1 MRLALRDVKKT
12 VRRRD
17 GVAFVTPYLLRPR
30 ERLREIEALVALHE
44 AWIGRARA
52 TFPTERA
59 AELVGDYRLA
69 RCLAACLGEWYEWR
83 APAWP
88 GAASEAEAAALAA
101 RELTS
106 PSQLRLAL
114 YDFVHAQSGGF
125 FPSAAREAGLSAFCA
140 QIELARATLDDLLA
154 LDSEERAVLAR
165 VAERPPTAR
174 ELAARYNAR
183 AFEALLAN
191 AAEVEWHVTPV
202 DGAEGLGSVV
212 KRVCF
217 LARRMGVHYDVAFDT
232 AIPIRQ
238 VPSSPTAGLP
248 LVAEARTLYA
258 VSTGAASDAEEELDG
273 AGRTVVIT
281 LFGPQGV
288 TGSPIQYGDR
298 LARLCRALL
307 GYRRAHEAEGS
318 AALAT
323 SGLEG
328 VARVHLKGRPLLFP
342 LDERVLKLLRSE
354 APAEDERM
362 GRAPAGES
370 FDSMLERRMHAEF
383 VALER
388 DGAAHGWRLERE
400 PAPVIARDAIMV
412 PDFALTRGHRRVYL
426 EIVGYWRPDYRE
438 RKLRKLAALHG
449 AVALVLAVPSAARAE
464 FAALEASYPVL
475 WFDRRVSAVALLA
488 LLDRQ
493 YDDLDER
500 LARLDLPA
508 IMREVAQRRRIA
520 PAESMTLLHCY
531 TRNELARALDLLHA
545 AVATADEPAVAW
557 LDGLG
562 LASADW
568 VDRLRTQTRGVLE
581 AAPGGRLALAAL
593 CAGLVARLPEL
604 TGIAEETAEQVA
616 AQAGLFVTRDSIFYA
631 EVSLEPPTA
640 PASPTTVA
648 PTARDRPQPRGAA
661 RRKSAKVRPTATPL
675 SIFPSADD
683 TSDGGA

>member
-30 ERLREIEALVALHE
+30 ERLRELEALVALHE

-69 RCLAACLGEWYEWR
+69 RCLVACLGEWYEWR
-83 APAWP
+83 GPAWP
-88 GAASEAEAAALAA
+88 GAGSGDETGGGPPPRPSPPRRGGPPAPPLLPTRAPRPPPPAA
-101 RELTS
+101 R
-106 PSQLRLAL
+106 
-114 YDFVHAQSGGF
+114 
-125 FPSAAREAGLSAFCA
+125 AAG
-140 QIELARATLDDLLA
+140 
-154 LDSEERAVLAR
+154 
-165 VAERPPTAR
+165 
-174 ELAARYNAR
+174 
-183 AFEALLAN
+183 
-191 AAEVEWHVTPV
+191 
-202 DGAEGLGSVV
+202 
-212 KRVCF
+212 
-217 LARRMGVHYDVAFDT
+217 
-232 AIPIRQ
+232 
-238 VPSSPTAGLP
+238 
-248 LVAEARTLYA
+248 
-258 VSTGAASDAEEELDG
+258 DAEQELDG
-273 AGRTVVIT
+273 AGRPVVVT

-288 TGSPIQYGDR
+288 TGSPNQYGDR

-307 GYRRAHEAEGS
+307 GYRRANETEGS

-328 VARVHLKGRPLLFP
+328 VARVHLNGRPLLFP

-354 APAEDERM
+354 APAEDERT
-362 GRAPAGES
+362 GRSPAGES
-370 FDSMLERRMHAEF
+370 FDSMLERRLHAEF

-388 DGAAHGWRLERE
+388 DSAAHGWRLERE

-464 FAALEASYPVL
+464 FAALEANYPVL
-475 WFDRRVSAVALLA
+475 WFDRRVSAAALLA

-508 IMREVAQRRRIA
+508 ISREVAQRGRIA

-531 TRNELARALDLLHA
+531 TRNELARALGLLHA

-557 LDGLG
+557 LDGLR

-568 VDRLRTQTRGVLE
+568 GDRLLTQTRGVLE
-581 AAPGGRLALAAL
+581 AAPGGRLALEVL

-604 TGIAEETAEQVA
+604 AGIAEETGEQVA
-616 AQAGLFVTRDSIFYA
+616 AQAGPVAVPHTVLQARA
-631 EVSLEPPTA
+631 ALGLPTA
-640 PASPTTVA
+640 HAAPNTWDTTFL
-648 PTARDRPQPRGAA
+648 D
-661 RRKSAKVRPTATPL
+661 
-675 SIFPSADD
+675 
-683 TSDGGA
+683 